1 MGHGTRRPRVLVADS
16 DQDNLT
22 LTALRIERAGYE
34 AIVAR
39 DGEEALA
46 LARSERPDVC
56 VLDVMTAKLTAFD
69 VTRLL
74 REDPSTS
81 SMPVILLTALD
92 AQTVA
97 AQGFGDCA
105 DGYVRKPFSPHELRA
120 CVHDVLAQRATA
132 QQVAQP
138 ATVRPSAA
146 A

>member
-1 MGHGTRRPRVLVADS
+1 MGHGTGRPRVLVADS

-34 AIVAR
+34 VIVAC

-74 REDPSTS
+74 REDPCTS
-81 SMPVILLTALD
+81 SIPVILLTALD
-92 AQTVA
+92 AETVA

-105 DGYVRKPFSPHELRA
+105 DGYVRKPFSPHELRV
-120 CVHDVLAQRATA
+120 CVHDVLARRATTPIA
-132 QQVAQP
+132 PP
-138 ATVRPSAA
+138 ATVRPPAA

>member
-1 MGHGTRRPRVLVADS
+1 M
-16 DQDNLT
+16 

-34 AIVAR
+34 VIVAR

-74 REDPSTS
+74 REVPVTS
-81 SMPVILLTALD
+81 SIAIVLLTALG
-92 AQTVA
+92 AETVA
-97 AQGFGDCA
+97 EQGFGGYV
-105 DGYVRKPFSPHELRA
+105 DGYVRKPFSPHELRL
-120 CVHDVLAQRATA
+120 CVREVLAQRADA
-132 QQVAQP
+132 P
-138 ATVRPSAA
+138 AAPPANALKPSAA